1 VDLAIISYL
10 DHLEHDDDEYS
21 YRLTTIIGRRS
32 FPVAA
37 ATVWNTLPVHV
48 QSSPSIVTFPQRL
61 KTFLF
66 QQSFLDIII

>member
-1 VDLAIISYL
+1 MRVYTLCPINIMCLCHMPIAVF
-10 DHLEHDDDEYS
+10 
-21 YRLTTIIGRRS
+21 IGRRS

-48 QSSPSIVTFPQRL
+48 QWSPSIPTFRQLL

-66 QQSFLDIII
+66 QQSFPDIIIWHY